1 MGRRSAVEPPPQQP
15 EKPGQSRGYAARRR
29 QFRRMLTV
37 YGRKPVREALDNPR
51 LECGTLHLAS
61 SNRPGAIILELLER
75 AHARGIPVREH
86 SREALAR
93 ISRNGRQDQ
102 GVALDILCPYFA
114 ELEDYLSGLDGLDG
128 PAAARPARLLA
139 LDGVSNPQNF
149 GMVVRTARAAG
160 AAGLLHADRGNP
172 ALGPL
177 LIKASAGTVFEAPL
191 LRCEALPAAVRA
203 CRNAGFTVYTLRADA
218 PDSLFSA
225 PLAPRSLFVL
235 GSESEGISA
244 AVEQMADAALHIP
257 MAAGV
262 ESLNVAVSAA
272 LVLYAGALNG
282 TGKPSPPPGP

>member
-1 MGRRSAVEPPPQQP
+1 
-15 EKPGQSRGYAARRR
+15 
-29 QFRRMLTV
+29 MLTV

-61 SNRPGAIILELLER
+61 SNRPGGIILELLQR
-75 AHARGIPVREH
+75 ARERGIPVREH

-102 GVALDILCPYFA
+102 GVALDILCPHFA
-114 ELEDYLSGLDGLDG
+114 ELDDYLVRLDGLDG
-128 PAAARPARLLA
+128 PTRLLA

-203 CRNAGFTVYTLRADA
+203 CRDAGFTVYTLRADA
-218 PDSLFSA
+218 PESLFSA
-225 PLAPRSLFVL
+225 QLAPRSLFVL
-235 GSESEGISA
+235 GSESEGISD
-244 AVEQMADAALHIP
+244 AVEQMADSALHIP

-282 TGKPSPPPGP
+282 TGRPSPPPGP